1 MRTTQENE
9 IDYPLPSW
17 ESKPQVFERVWE
29 VEVVDVLRLKS
40 LSLQV
45 AGFPDLRNT

>member
-1 MRTTQENE
+1 MRTTQETE
-9 IDYPLPSW
+9 IDYPLLG